1 MTWPTESAA
10 STKTKP
16 WHIIRTLIAVL
27 TVGMLTFVTAACDG
41 SGFGGFGKNAN
52 SLKVLAGSEV
62 KDLEPIL
69 NDMEKETGVSF
80 DITYAGTLEGT
91 EKLVNEGKGDF
102 DLTWFPSNYYLS
114 LFEQSKSLVGE
125 EKSIMSSPVVLGL
138 KPEKAKQLGWSEDKQ
153 PAWADVAK
161 AAEKGDLKF
170 GMTSPLSSN
179 SGFSTVLEAATAL
192 SGSGN
197 ALQTKDVEAA
207 TEGLSKFSKGTSLTS
222 GSSGWLAEAF
232 SKDQSKADGI
242 FNYESVLKGM
252 DFGGQK
258 PVLIAPSDG
267 VVTADYPLTLLD
279 GADDTTKENFNK
291 ATEFLLSDEVQQR
304 ITDETHRRTKV
315 SNPDDFPTTFET
327 PYPATLGTVQKLLEA
342 WVANGRKPAT
352 MFFQI
357 DTSGSMRGDRLE
369 QLKTALG
376 ILSGTSAQND
386 TERFLAIQP
395 RETLNLVEF
404 SHEVKS
410 TETYSLAD
418 KGNADKVRGDLDTK
432 IQTLNA
438 DGGTAI
444 YSTLETT
451 LESAKKEKSDDKITS
466 VVVFTDGLNE
476 HGISFGEFKD
486 WYNNNQDVHDIPVFA
501 VSFGNADSDE
511 LQELVSLT
519 GGRVFDGNADL
530 TAAFR
535 DIRGYL

>member
-1 MTWPTESAA
+1 MTWPTRSAT

-16 WHIIRTLIAVL
+16 WHTIRTLIAVL

-41 SGFGGFGKNAN
+41 GGFGGNAN

-69 NDMEKETGVSF
+69 NDMAKETGVSF

-91 EKLVNEGKGDF
+91 EKLVNEGQGDF

-153 PAWADVAK
+153 PAWADVAQ

-232 SKDQSKADGI
+232 AKDQSKADGI

-252 DFGGQK
+252 DFGGQP

-279 GADDTTKENFNK
+279 GADDTTKEKFNK
-291 ATEFLLSDEVQQR
+291 VTEYLLSDEVQQR

-315 SNPDDFPTTFET
+315 SNPDEFPTTFET
-327 PYPATLGTVQKLLEA
+327 PYPATLDTVQKLLEA

-357 DTSGSMRGDRLE
+357 DTSGSMRGERLE

-376 ILSGTSAQND
+376 ILSGTSAKND

-395 RETLNLVEF
+395 REKLKLVEF

-410 TETYSLAD
+410 TDGYRLTDNGS
-418 KGNADKVRGDLDTK
+418 ADKVRRDLDTK
-432 IQTLNA
+432 IQTLTA
-438 DGGTAI
+438 EGGTAI
-444 YSTLETT
+444 YSTLQTT

-466 VVVFTDGLNE
+466 VVVFTDGMNE
-476 HGISFGEFKD
+476 HGISFRAFKD
-486 WYNNNQDVHDIPVFA
+486 WYSNNQDVQDIPVFA

-530 TAAFR
+530 TAAFK